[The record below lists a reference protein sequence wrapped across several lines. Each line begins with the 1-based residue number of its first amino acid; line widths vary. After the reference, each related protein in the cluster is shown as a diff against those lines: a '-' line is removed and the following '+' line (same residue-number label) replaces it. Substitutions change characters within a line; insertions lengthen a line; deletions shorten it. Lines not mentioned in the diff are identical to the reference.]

1 VIGNP
6 AVTVQPVVTPNG
18 ILSTRPEAPA
28 DDGFL
33 FTLFESV
40 KGPDFAELPDPL
52 KVQLLRM
59 QYDAMR
65 QSYRTSFA
73 TSAFN
78 IVMMDDAP
86 IGSLITNATN
96 DCISVVYIA
105 LLPVWR
111 RRGISSALMRLILF
125 EARTRDLS
133 CEATVA
139 VDNIA
144 SLCLWAGLGFT
155 ETSRDAANVVLRWRY
170 SPSGLG

>member
-1 VIGNP
+1 
-6 AVTVQPVVTPNG
+6 
-18 ILSTRPEAPA
+18 
-28 DDGFL
+28 
-33 FTLFESV
+33 
-40 KGPDFAELPDPL
+40 
-52 KVQLLRM
+52 M

-111 RRGISSALMRLILF
+111 RRGISSALIRLILI

-144 SLCLWAGLGFT
+144 SLRLWAGLGFT
-155 ETSRDAANVVLRWRY
+155 EASRDAANVVLRWRC
-170 SPSGLG
+170 SPSGSA

>member
-1 VIGNP
+1 MSI
-6 AVTVQPVVTPNG
+6 
-18 ILSTRPEAPA
+18 RPEAA
-28 DDGFL
+28 TDEGFL

-40 KGPDFAELPDPL
+40 KGPDFVGLPVPL
-52 KVQLLRM
+52 KTQLLQM
-59 QYDAMR
+59 QYSAMR
-65 QSYRTSFA
+65 ESYRTSL
-73 TSAFN
+73 TTGSFN

-144 SLCLWAGLGFT
+144 SLRLWAGLGFT
-155 ETSRDAANVVLRWRY
+155 EMSRDAANVILRWQC
-170 SPSGLG
+170 SSSDPV